1 MSNEPSR
8 AYITTK
14 VLQRR
19 YGRLLKWKKPVIQ
32 DIRGPYHPDFF
43 DRFAFDL
50 ELSIKVCK
58 ETLQDL
64 TDAEFFERFDFR
76 GEVSNPAHTMAE
88 RLTLSEL
95 RAVFRQEP
103 VWFAGGFGVEGR
115 EADVQ
120 HWARM
125 QRWSLDEAVA
135 LSIGFEPCGDLLEGS
150 KGTPV
155 RNDVLAF
162 YFKRKALIKNNFKWV
177 GFEGPRKNS
186 VPDIVRWFDR
196 VELNVPEQLLAAADK
211 YHALGIGKKSRLS
224 RSAIADDKLL
234 DPRERSTML
243 KMIIALAIQ
252 GYGYDPSAK
261 RSAVPSEIESDMN
274 LLGVGINLET
284 IRKHLKSGSALFDDE
299 VLKDLEASGR
309 IKKD

>member
-19 YGRLLKWKKPVIQ
+19 YGRLLKWKKPVIHN
-32 DIRGPYHPDFF
+32 IRGPYHPDIF
-43 DRFAFDL
+43 DGFDFDL
-50 ELSIKVCK
+50 ALSIQVCK
-58 ETLQDL
+58 QTLQDMA
-64 TDAEFFERFDFR
+64 DAEFFERFNLR
-76 GEVSNPAHTMAE
+76 GEVRNEAHTISE
-88 RLTLSEL
+88 RLALAEL
-95 RAVFRQEP
+95 RALFRQEP

-135 LSIGFEPCGDLLEGS
+135 LSIGFEPCGDLLEGTE
-150 KGTPV
+150 GMPV
-155 RNDVLAF
+155 QSDVLAF
-162 YFKRKALIKNNFKWV
+162 YFKRRALFEDNFDWGSV
-177 GFEGPRKNS
+177 AAPGRNS
-186 VPDIVRWFDR
+186 VADLVRWFDS
-196 VELNVPEQLLAAADK
+196 VELDVPEQLLAAADK
-211 YHALGIGKKSRLS
+211 YHSLIIGKKSKFG
-224 RSAIADDKLL
+224 RSDAADGKPL

-243 KMIIALAIQ
+243 KMIITMAAK
-252 GYGYDPSAK
+252 GYGYNPKAE
-261 RSAVPSEIESDMN
+261 RSTIPSEIESDMN

-284 IRKHLKSGSALFDDE
+284 IRKHLRSGAALLDDE
-299 VLKDLEASGR
+299 VLADLGVSGR